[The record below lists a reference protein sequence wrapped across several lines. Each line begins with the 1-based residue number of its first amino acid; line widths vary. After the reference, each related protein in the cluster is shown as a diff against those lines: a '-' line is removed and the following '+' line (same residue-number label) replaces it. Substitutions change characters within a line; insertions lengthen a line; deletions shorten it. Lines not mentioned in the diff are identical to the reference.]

1 MRKFCL
7 KFGASLVFASS
18 MSNSNIQLV
27 YEYLLYRLFDADF
40 IHPSNLNDK
49 EALFIPTGLDSPELL
64 EQIDLKK
71 FMENNAG

>member
-1 MRKFCL
+1 
-7 KFGASLVFASS
+7 